1 MAEKLTLV
9 CDRKAGTKACTNPAE
24 SYLIRLPDQS
34 AIRVD
39 LCEQHSD
46 LLIQPLVDIGTV
58 TAARKGQRSTF
69 KKTQLKIK

>member
-9 CDRKAGTKACTNPAE
+9 CDRKAGTKPCPNQAE
-24 SYLIRLPDQS
+24 SYLLRLPDQS
-34 AIRVD
+34 SVRID

-46 LLIQPLVDIGTV
+46 LLIQPLVEMGTS
-58 TAARKGQRSTF
+58 TSAQKGQRATF